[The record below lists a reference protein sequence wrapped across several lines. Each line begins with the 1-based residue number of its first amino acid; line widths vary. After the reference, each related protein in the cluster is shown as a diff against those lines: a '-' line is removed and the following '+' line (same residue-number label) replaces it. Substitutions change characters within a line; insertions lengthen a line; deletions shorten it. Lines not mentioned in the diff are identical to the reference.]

1 MRHRRTQQTS
11 ILDYVGSNPVK
22 ASTSTQTN
30 REAPINFTA
39 TYRGS
44 TQGRTAEGDEAGDEV
59 DSEEEGEGRLD
70 RFRLDHRKTRLGTEE
85 LEEPTYEGEASR
97 TRERKRQGKKKVL
110 VDVDSEEDIE
120 NDQPRRRGPQRRKDT
135 ADLPPQSSSQAREAI
150 DAFTI
155 DVPSSSSSRSES
167 PHKSTVSPAVRRR
180 RRSGVVL
187 SGTSSSQHASNQEQ
201 EQDHVDDP
209 LRTPTSTQ
217 EKPHRVVNSHS
228 ASKCKRRLISDDNSD
243 TEDLGR
249 PGPGPSTSNNTRSA
263 IKRKTRSGGPVT
275 PTPPSPLASDT
286 GGAHARTR
294 KKARQV
300 DYYES
305 DDPMDLLSGKKGS
318 GKGKGKM
325 REDLD
330 DAVFEAETSL
340 SPSQSQ
346 SVGRKMNTA
355 VKSGVGK
362 ARQTRSTKRRGI
374 SVDMEDVATHPPAG
388 RPTTKLK
395 IFSSE
400 SESESEVE
408 PETAVRLR
416 GWSSTP
422 PENSGSD
429 ESDQPQ
435 KQRRIKGKDLRRKK
449 ARVQEPDDSEE
460 DAIDPKELL
469 EEIAMDEPGEH
480 SFACQGE
487 AVLHAH
493 RCSSMVMT
501 ASYSDC
507 QEQDEGSNE
516 EVSVRT

>member
-11 ILDYVGSNPVK
+11 ILDYVGSNASKV
-22 ASTSTQTN
+22 STSTQTN

-39 TYRGS
+39 SYRGS
-44 TQGRTAEGDEAGDEV
+44 TQSRADEGDEAGDEV

-70 RFRLDHRKTRLGTEE
+70 RFRLDHRKTRLDTEE
-85 LEEPTYEGEASR
+85 LEEPTFEGEAAR
-97 TRERKRQGKKKVL
+97 TRDRKRQGKKKVL

-120 NDQPRRRGPQRRKDT
+120 NDQPRRGGPQRRKDT

-150 DAFTI
+150 DAITI

-167 PHKSTVSPAVRRR
+167 PRKSTVSPAVRRR

-201 EQDHVDDP
+201 EQDHDDDP

-217 EKPHRVVNSHS
+217 ERPHRVPKSHS
-228 ASKCKRRLISDDNSD
+228 ASKRKRRLVSDDNSD
-243 TEDLGR
+243 IEDLGR
-249 PGPGPSTSNNTRSA
+249 PGPGPSTSTNNMTRSA
-263 IKRKTRSGGPVT
+263 TRRKTRSGGPVT
-275 PTPPSPLASDT
+275 PTPPSPLASDAQ
-286 GGAHARTR
+286 GAHARTR

-346 SVGRKMNTA
+346 SVGRKTNTA
-355 VKSGVGK
+355 LKTGVGN

-400 SESESEVE
+400 SESESESGAE
-408 PETAVRLR
+408 PETAVKLR

-422 PENSGSD
+422 SENSGSD
-429 ESDQPQ
+429 ESHVPQ
-435 KQRRIKGKDLRRKK
+435 KQRRNKGKDPRRKK
-449 ARVQEPDDSEE
+449 ARVQDPDDSEE
-460 DAIDPKELL
+460 DEIDPKELL
-469 EEIAMDEPGEH
+469 EEIAMDEPGE
-480 SFACQGE
+480 SILACG
-487 AVLHAH
+487 
-493 RCSSMVMT
+493 RSPSSMLMGVFW
-501 ASYSDC
+501 S
-507 QEQDEGSNE
+507 
-516 EVSVRT
+516 

>member
-201 EQDHVDDP
+201 DEDHDDDDP

-228 ASKCKRRLISDDNSD
+228 ASKRKRRLFVDDNSG

-286 GGAHARTR
+286 EGAHARTR

-346 SVGRKMNTA
+346 SVGRKTNTA
-355 VKSGVGK
+355 LKTGVAN

-388 RPTTKLK
+388 RLTTKLK

-400 SESESEVE
+400 SESEFGSEAE
-408 PETAVRLR
+408 PEAAVRLR

-422 PENSGSD
+422 PGNSGSD
-429 ESDQPQ
+429 GSDQPQ
-435 KQRRIKGKDLRRKK
+435 KQRRIKGKDLRRKR
-449 ARVQEPDDSEE
+449 ARVQDPDDSEE

-469 EEIAMDEPGEH
+469 EEIAMDEPGE
-480 SFACQGE
+480 STLACERSPSPMLMG
-487 AVLHAH
+487 VF
-493 RCSSMVMT
+493 RS
-501 ASYSDC
+501 
-507 QEQDEGSNE
+507 
-516 EVSVRT
+516 

>member
-11 ILDYVGSNPVK
+11 ILDYVGSNPFK
-22 ASTSTQTN
+22 ASKSTQTN

-39 TYRGS
+39 TYGGS

-70 RFRLDHRKTRLGTEE
+70 RFRLDHRKTRLNTED

-97 TRERKRQGKKKVL
+97 TRDRKRQGKKKVL
-110 VDVDSEEDIE
+110 VDVDSEEDSE
-120 NDQPRRRGPQRRKDT
+120 DDQPRKRGPQRRKDT
-135 ADLPPQSSSQAREAI
+135 VDLPPQSSSQAREAI
-150 DAFTI
+150 DAITI

-167 PHKSTVSPAVRRR
+167 PHKSTVSPVARRR

-187 SGTSSSQHASNQEQ
+187 SGTSSSQHASNQERDQ
-201 EQDHVDDP
+201 AHDDP

-217 EKPHRVVNSHS
+217 EKPHLVPRSHS
-228 ASKCKRRLISDDNSD
+228 ASKLKRHLVSDDNSG

-263 IKRKTRSGGPVT
+263 TKRKTRSGGPVT

-286 GGAHARTR
+286 EGAHVRTR

-346 SVGRKMNTA
+346 SVGREKNTA
-355 VKSGVGK
+355 PRSGVRD
-362 ARQTRSTKRRGI
+362 ARQTRSVKQV
-374 SVDMEDVATHPPAG
+374 SANMEDVATHPPVG
-388 RPTTKLK
+388 RPKTKLK

-400 SESESEVE
+400 SESESESGAE
-408 PETAVRLR
+408 PETAVKLR

-422 PENSGSD
+422 SEISGSD
-429 ESDQPQ
+429 ESHVPQ
-435 KQRRIKGKDLRRKK
+435 KQRRNKGKDPRRKK
-449 ARVQEPDDSEE
+449 ARVQDPDDSDE
-460 DAIDPKELL
+460 DEIDPKELL
-469 EEIAMDEPGEH
+469 EEIAMDEPGE
-480 SFACQGE
+480 SLLACERSPSPMLIG
-487 AVLHAH
+487 VFW
-493 RCSSMVMT
+493 S
-501 ASYSDC
+501 
-507 QEQDEGSNE
+507 
-516 EVSVRT
+516 

>member
-11 ILDYVGSNPVK
+11 ILDYVGSNPFK

-44 TQGRTAEGDEAGDEV
+44 TQGRVDDGDEAGDEV
-59 DSEEEGEGRLD
+59 DSDEEGEGRLD
-70 RFRLDHRKTRLGTEE
+70 RFRLDQRKTRLNTEE

-97 TRERKRQGKKKVL
+97 TRDRKRQGKKKVL
-110 VDVDSEEDIE
+110 VDVDSEEDFE
-120 NDQPRRRGPQRRKDT
+120 DDQPRKRGPQRRQDT

-150 DAFTI
+150 DAITI

-201 EQDHVDDP
+201 DQDDDDDP

-217 EKPHRVVNSHS
+217 EKPHRVANSHS
-228 ASKCKRRLISDDNSD
+228 ASKRKRRLVLDDNTD

-263 IKRKTRSGGPVT
+263 TKRKTRSGGPVT
-275 PTPPSPLASDT
+275 PTPPSPLASDAE
-286 GGAHARTR
+286 GAHIRTR

-330 DAVFEAETSL
+330 DAVFEVETSL

-346 SVGRKMNTA
+346 SVDRKTNTA
-355 VKSGVGK
+355 LRSGVGN
-362 ARQTRSTKRRGI
+362 ARQTRSTKQV
-374 SVDMEDVATHPPAG
+374 SANMEDVATRPPVG

-400 SESESEVE
+400 SESESEAE
-408 PETAVRLR
+408 PETAVKLR

-422 PENSGSD
+422 SENSGSD
-429 ESDQPQ
+429 ESDVSR
-435 KQRRIKGKDLRRKK
+435 KQRKVKGKESRRKK
-449 ARVQEPDDSEE
+449 ARIQDPDDSEE
-460 DAIDPKELL
+460 DEIDPTELL
-469 EEIAMDEPGEH
+469 EEIAMDEPGEPIL
-480 SFACQGE
+480 ACE
-487 AVLHAH
+487 RSPSPMLI
-493 RCSSMVMT
+493 
-501 ASYSDC
+501 
-507 QEQDEGSNE
+507 
-516 EVSVRT
+516 SVFWS

>member
-11 ILDYVGSNPVK
+11 ILDYVGSNPSK

-44 TQGRTAEGDEAGDEV
+44 TQGRADDGDEAGDEV

-70 RFRLDHRKTRLGTEE
+70 RFRLDHRKTRLDTEE

-110 VDVDSEEDIE
+110 VGVESEEDSE
-120 NDQPRRRGPQRRKDT
+120 DDQPRKRGPQRRKDT

-150 DAFTI
+150 DAITI

-167 PHKSTVSPAVRRR
+167 PLKSTVSPAVRRR

-187 SGTSSSQHASNQEQ
+187 SGTSSSRHASIQ
-201 EQDHVDDP
+201 EQDQDDDDDP

-217 EKPHRVVNSHS
+217 ERPHRVPNSHS
-228 ASKCKRRLISDDNSD
+228 ASKRKRRLVLDDNSD
-243 TEDLGR
+243 IEDLGR
-249 PGPGPSTSNNTRSA
+249 PGPGPSTSTNKMTRSA
-263 IKRKTRSGGPVT
+263 TKRKTRSGGPVT
-275 PTPPSPLASDT
+275 PTPPSPLASDAE
-286 GGAHARTR
+286 GAHVRTR

-340 SPSQSQ
+340 SPSQPQ
-346 SVGRKMNTA
+346 SVGRKKNTA
-355 VKSGVGK
+355 PESGVGN
-362 ARQTRSTKRRGI
+362 ARQTRSTKQV
-374 SVDMEDVATHPPAG
+374 SANMEDVATHPPVG

-400 SESESEVE
+400 SESEPEVE
-408 PETAVRLR
+408 TEAAVKLR

-429 ESDQPQ
+429 ESDVPQ
-435 KQRRIKGKDLRRKK
+435 KQRRIKGKDSRRKK
-449 ARVQEPDDSEE
+449 ARVQDPDDSEE

-469 EEIAMDEPGEH
+469 EEIAMDEPGE
-480 SFACQGE
+480 SILTCE
-487 AVLHAH
+487 
-493 RCSSMVMT
+493 RSPSSMLIGVFW
-501 ASYSDC
+501 S
-507 QEQDEGSNE
+507 
-516 EVSVRT
+516 